1 MSESYTATQ
10 YLLDRANIHD
20 TVRKLTLY
28 YDTANIPGLAT
39 EVFAKVVKVDYS
51 LLTGSPVVT
60 VDGPTWAATV
70 GEVLA
75 KYDSTQ
81 HVVSNMV
88 VDLGGQPGGGGARQR
103 PGRASVYGHANG
115 HLVKAAAR
123 GGPLMQNGVVY
134 FIELERDAELEKEGV
149 NPWRIVHQK
158 VHAKGW
164 EKGNMAV
171 HEEAFAVMKGQ

>member
-1 MSESYTATQ
+1 MAESYTATQ

-20 TVRKLTLY
+20 IVRKLTLY
-28 YDTANIPGLAT
+28 YDIANIPGLAT
-39 EVFAKVVKVDYS
+39 EVFARQVKVDYS
-51 LLTGSPVVT
+51 LLTGSPAVT
-60 VDGPTWAATV
+60 VDGPSWAATV
-70 GEVLA
+70 GEVLT

-88 VDLGGQPGGGGARQR
+88 VDLPQPGGARQR
-103 PGRASVYGHANG
+103 PERVGVYGHANG

-123 GGPLMQNGVVY
+123 GGPLMQNGVIY
-134 FIELERDAELEKEGV
+134 FIELERDAELEKEGL

-158 VHAKGW
+158 IHAKGW